1 MLDEPLLALLSVEV
15 RCLDTAVL
23 GLNAETTCCWYEEI

>member
-15 RCLDTAVL
+15 GCLDTAVFW
-23 GLNAETTCCWYEEI
+23 LNAETTCRRYEEI